1 MASEFYDISIP
12 VFVRGFRAMSGFLEK
27 ARAHAEANGM
37 PESELIEARL
47 IEDMHALPAQVQRA
61 SDAAKLF
68 AVRTGQLDNVSM
80 DDTEKSFAE
89 LQDRIAR
96 TIAFLDSVP
105 PAAINGRE
113 EAEIAIALPNRS
125 FTMKG
130 RAYLL
135 DFALPNFH
143 FHLTT
148 AYAILRHK
156 GMPVG
161 KRDFLGW
168 S

>member
-1 MASEFYDISIP
+1 MATELYDISIP
-12 VFVRGFRAMSGFLEK
+12 VFLRGFRTMSAYLEK
-27 ARAHAEANGM
+27 ARAHAETNGI
-37 PESELIEARL
+37 PEADLIEARL

-68 AVRTGQLDNVSM
+68 AVRTGQLDNVPM
-80 DDTEKSFAE
+80 QDEEKSFAE

-96 TIAFLDSVP
+96 TVAFLEAVP

-113 EAEIAIALPNRS
+113 DAEITITLPNRS
-125 FTMKG
+125 FTWTG

-135 DFALPNFH
+135 DFAMPNFY
-143 FHLTT
+143 FHLTA

-156 GMPVG
+156 GAPLG
-161 KRDFLGW
+161 KMDFLGGA
-168 S
+168 